1 MRVLT
6 ALPIHNEA
14 AHVEAVLSEVLTHA
28 RDVLAVDDG
37 STDATPELLGRF
49 PSLHVLRHPTNL
61 GYGAGL
67 RSAFRFALEQGYD
80 ALVTIDCDGQHQPGL
95 IAHLVETLETSGA
108 ALVSGSRYLAPHPG
122 DARPPEERRR
132 INVQITRTLNALFGW
147 RLTDAFC
154 GFKVY
159 RRDALERFVITENG
173 YAMPLQLW
181 VQAYRW
187 NLTIHEEPVPLVYL
201 EEARAF
207 GGALDNPTLRL
218 NHYFDVLRGELKRHG
233 LDHLLDRIEASVTP

>member
-14 AHVEAVLSEVLTHA
+14 AHVESVLSELLTHT
-28 RDVLAVDDG
+28 REVLAVDDG
-37 STDATPELLGRF
+37 SNDATPNLLRGF
-49 PSLHVLRHPTNL
+49 PQVKVIRHPVNL
-61 GYGAGL
+61 GYGASL
-67 RSAFRFALEQGYD
+67 RSAFAFALQHGYD
-80 ALVTIDCDGQHQPGL
+80 ALATIDCDGQHQPSL
-95 IAHLVETLETSGA
+95 IAQLVTALTTTSA
-108 ALVSGSRYLAPHPG
+108 DIVSGSRYLSHHPG
-122 DARPPEERRR
+122 DARPPEDRRR
-132 INVQITRTLNALFGW
+132 INLNITQTLNQLFGW

-159 RRDALERFVITENG
+159 RREALERFDITENG

-187 NLTIHEEPVPLVYL
+187 NLRIHEEPVPLIYL

-207 GGALDNPTLRL
+207 GGALDNPAIRL
-218 NHYFDVLRGELKRHG
+218 NHYLDVLRGELERQG
-233 LDHLLDRIEASVTP
+233 LHHLLGRSEASLTP